1 MTKGIKL
8 LDSLGI
14 HTIQKHETSGG
25 LCPWACPADVWFE
38 RQSRSP
44 SRYTSV
50 GSQNLRHIA
59 LYLRGTST
67 TANTETNVERSQ
79 KRRM

>member
-1 MTKGIKL
+1 MK
-8 LDSLGI
+8 
-14 HTIQKHETSGG
+14 TSGG
-25 LCPWACPADVWFE
+25 LCPCADVWFE
-38 RQSRSP
+38 RRSRRP
-44 SRYTSV
+44 ARYASV

-79 KRRM
+79 KKANVSMQECEVP